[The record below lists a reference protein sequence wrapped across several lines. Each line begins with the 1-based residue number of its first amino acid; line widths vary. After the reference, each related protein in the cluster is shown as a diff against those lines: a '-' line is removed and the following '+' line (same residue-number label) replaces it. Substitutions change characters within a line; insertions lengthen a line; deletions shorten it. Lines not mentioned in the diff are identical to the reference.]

1 MKGHLH
7 IQNARIVN
15 PANAKVETG
24 DVFIVKGKIAA
35 FNKVPEG
42 FATEQTLDAK
52 GLSLMPGII
61 DVCARLRE
69 PGAVHKAD
77 IANEC
82 AAASAAGITTMCCPP
97 DTDPVIDEPA
107 VVELI
112 HHKAKLA
119 ARSRVLVLGAL
130 SHGLKGERL
139 SEMWALKNAG
149 CIGVSNARAPV
160 INTQVLRRAYAY
172 AANCELTVFIE
183 PDDHWLSAQGCAHD
197 GPVATRL
204 GLQGI
209 PVSAETSALARSLE
223 LIAET
228 GVRAHFGRLSS
239 ANSVEMIRR
248 AKQDGLK
255 VTADVSAHQ
264 LHLNENDISS
274 FNSVYHVLPPLR
286 SQRDME
292 ALRRGVADG
301 TIDIICS
308 DHQPHDADAKQQPF
322 PGAAPGISA
331 LDTLLPL
338 VLALVDD
345 GELELDTA
353 IRALTLHPAQLLGIN
368 AGTLEVGAS
377 ADLCLFEQD
386 CDWQLDENSILS
398 RGKNSPFIGWNFRHR
413 VRHTIIKGNLMN
425 QSAASS
431 SKK

>member
-1 MKGHLH
+1 MKGQGHLH
-7 IQNARIVN
+7 IRNATLIN
-15 PANAKVETG
+15 PANSKTDTG

-35 FNKVPEG
+35 LKTPPAG
-42 FATEQTLDAK
+42 FAAEQTLDAG
-52 GLSLMPGII
+52 GLSLIPGIVDI
-61 DVCARLRE
+61 CARLRE

-77 IANEC
+77 IASEC
-82 AAASAAGITTMCCPP
+82 AAASAAGITTLCCPP

-112 HHKAKLA
+112 HHNARLA

-130 SHGLKGERL
+130 SHSLKGERL

-172 AANCELTVFIE
+172 AANCKLTVFIE
-183 PDDHWLSAQGCAHD
+183 PDDHWLSAQGCAHE
-197 GPVATRL
+197 GSVATRL

-239 ANSVEMIRR
+239 ANSVAMIRR
-248 AKQDGLK
+248 AKQDGLNI
-255 VTADVSAHQ
+255 TADVSAHQ

-274 FNSVYHVLPPLR
+274 FNSVFHVLPPLR

-292 ALRRGVADG
+292 ALRRGVTDG

-322 PGAAPGISA
+322 PGAAPGVSA

-338 VLALVDD
+338 VLALVDA
-345 GELELDTA
+345 GELELHTA
-353 IRALTLHPAQLLGIN
+353 IRALTCRPAELLGIN
-368 AGTLEVGAS
+368 AGTLEAGAN
-377 ADLCLFEQD
+377 ADLCLFEHN
-386 CDWQLDENSILS
+386 CDWQLDENTIQS
-398 RGKNSPFIGWNFRHR
+398 RGKNSPFIGWNFRNR
-413 VRHTIIKGNLMN
+413 VKHTIINGALVY
-425 QSAASS
+425 SVS
-431 SKK
+431 